1 METFMFSMVISVCVF
16 IIMSLGVLITNKPI
30 KGSCGGLNAL
40 FGKSACDIC
49 ESKDKCVEKNQ
60 KADL

>member
-1 METFMFSMVISVCVF
+1 METFMFSMIISVCVF
-16 IIMSLGVLITNKPI
+16 LIMSLGVLITNKPI

-40 FGKSACDIC
+40 FGKTACDLC
-49 ESKDKCVEKNQ
+49 ESKDECIDKIK